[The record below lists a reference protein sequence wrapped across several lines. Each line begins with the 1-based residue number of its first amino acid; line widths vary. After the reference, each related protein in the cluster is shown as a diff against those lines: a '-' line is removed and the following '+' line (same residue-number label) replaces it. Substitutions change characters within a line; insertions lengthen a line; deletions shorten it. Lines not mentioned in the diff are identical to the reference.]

1 MRARGADSAPGGSVD
16 GAAGGAATAS
26 REGSRRRRTGASMAV
41 GRLAGSASAGATGL
55 RRGRRGRPRPR
66 RWRRWAARARC
77 ARRPSRCPAAARQ
90 QLRWLGAA
98 PASTP
103 QPALAAQAGAPRAPS
118 PPAAAA
124 EAGLPDRER
133 AALAA
138 AQRAAPVAAQPGQA
152 SLDGLPAPPWPW
164 KASGRA
170 AAGLP
175 SRPRGWRCGAASRW
189 ARGASAAALTRSGE
203 GQAALEQPASA
214 CAALAAR

>member
-1 MRARGADSAPGGSVD
+1 MAQGCWSVGSVCATSYSWTT
-16 GAAGGAATAS
+16 GPHWGAMESPQTAAGTRDPATP
-26 REGSRRRRTGASMAV
+26 T
-41 GRLAGSASAGATGL
+41 
-55 RRGRRGRPRPR
+55 RPR
-66 RWRRWAARARC
+66 RWRRWAARARR

-98 PASTP
+98 PASMP

-124 EAGLPDRER
+124 EAGLPERER
-133 AALAA
+133 AALVA
-138 AQRAAPVAAQPGQA
+138 AQRAALVAAQPGRA

-175 SRPRGWRCGAASRW
+175 SRPRGWRCGAASRC
-189 ARGASAAALTRSGE
+189 ARGAPAAALTRSGE
-203 GQAALEQPASA
+203 GRAALEQPASA